1 LQVNRRYR
9 YFLFLVF
16 DYGRADNSTISD
28 PVTPRKKKTQMDIY
42 TVIIMG
48 LLITAISWYL
58 TICITEERRLIKEN
72 NQMKQKDRERVKRLR
87 ELTKKT

>member
-1 LQVNRRYR
+1 
-9 YFLFLVF
+9 
-16 DYGRADNSTISD
+16 
-28 PVTPRKKKTQMDIY
+28 MDIY
-42 TVIIMG
+42 TIITMV

-72 NQMKQKDRERVKRLR
+72 NQMKQKNQERVKRLG